1 MVVRIKEIDDS
12 NYKEIISRL
21 PEKIMW
27 IQYRLWRKIIWDDVK
42 MGMVMGHS
50 KLIELLLLYAYDKSI
65 LTTSEIKKIS
75 QELESIW
82 DYHEKDILEVL
93 DGLINE

>member
-1 MVVRIKEIDDS
+1 MA
-12 NYKEIISRL
+12 
-21 PEKIMW
+21 
-27 IQYRLWRKIIWDDVK
+27 
-42 MGMVMGHS
+42 MVMGHS
-50 KLIELLLLYAYDKSI
+50 KLIELLLYAYDKSI

-93 DGLINE
+93 DDLIYE